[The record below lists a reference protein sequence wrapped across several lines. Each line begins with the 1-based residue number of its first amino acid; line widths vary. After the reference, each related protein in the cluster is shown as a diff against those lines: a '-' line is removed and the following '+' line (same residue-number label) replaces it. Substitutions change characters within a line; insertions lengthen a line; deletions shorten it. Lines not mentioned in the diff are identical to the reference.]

1 MKPLSPHGI
10 EPPSVAAR
18 ATPTT
23 AQPRRRQRTRR
34 GFTLMELV
42 VVMTVIGL
50 LLTLA
55 LPRYLD
61 AIDRGKAKVLERNL
75 ALMRE
80 AIDRYY
86 GDQGRYP
93 ERLEELVTKRY
104 LRAIPPDP
112 FLEKATWV
120 VIVSTDANLAG
131 VIDIESTGTDDK
143 GLARSQRGGSA
154 GAEGDATPGPAV
166 NPRTSGMDGSRQTV
180 TIDAPGEQR

>member
-1 MKPLSPHGI
+1 
-10 EPPSVAAR
+10 
-18 ATPTT
+18 
-23 AQPRRRQRTRR
+23 
-34 GFTLMELV
+34 MELV

-61 AIDRGKAKVLERNL
+61 AIDRGKEKVLERNL

-93 ERLEELVTKRY
+93 ERLEDLVSKRY

-120 VIVSTDANLAG
+120 VIVSTDAAQAG
-131 VIDIESTGTDDK
+131 VIDVESTGTDDK
-143 GLARSQRGGSA
+143 GLARNQRGSGGGSA
-154 GAEGDATPGPAV
+154 DGEDGDGAAGVAV
-166 NPRTSGMDGSRQTV
+166 NPRTSGLDGSRQTV
-180 TIDAPGEQR
+180 TVDAPADRR

>member
-1 MKPLSPHGI
+1 MKPLPSPSPGGVL
-10 EPPSVAAR
+10 PSASPRCAAAGSR
-18 ATPTT
+18 P
-23 AQPRRRQRTRR
+23 RR

-61 AIDRGKAKVLERNL
+61 AIDRGKEKVLERNL

-86 GDQGRYP
+86 GDQGHYP
-93 ERLEELVTKRY
+93 ERLEDLVTKRY

-112 FLEKATWV
+112 FIEKATWV
-120 VIVSTDANLAG
+120 VIVSTDASQAG
-131 VIDIESTGTDDK
+131 VVDVESTGTNDK
-143 GLARSQRGGSA
+143 GLARNQRGGTD
-154 GAEGDATPGPAV
+154 GDTAPGQAV
-166 NPRTSGMDGSRQTV
+166 NPRTSGLDGSRQTV
-180 TIDAPGEQR
+180 TVDAPADLR

>member
-1 MKPLSPHGI
+1 MVKLMQRSPALAPKKSRRG
-10 EPPSVAAR
+10 
-18 ATPTT
+18 T
-23 AQPRRRQRTRR
+23 AR

-61 AIDRGKAKVLERNL
+61 TIDRGKEKVLERNL

-93 ERLEELVTKRY
+93 DRLEDLVTKRY

-112 FLEKATWV
+112 FIENATWV
-120 VIVSTDANLAG
+120 VIAPSDPSLGG
-131 VIDIESTGTDDK
+131 VIDVDTTGNDLQ
-143 GLARSQRGGSA
+143 GRPRSARMIAPTEASEDGQTA
-154 GAEGDATPGPAV
+154 ATPGGVAAPRNPAQ
-166 NPRTSGMDGSRQTV
+166 SGGRQTV
-180 TIDAPGEQR
+180 TVSPGGDGFGR

>member
-1 MKPLSPHGI
+1 MVSLMHRKR
-10 EPPSVAAR
+10 AA
-18 ATPTT
+18 
-23 AQPRRRQRTRR
+23 R

-61 AIDRGKAKVLERNL
+61 AVDRGKEKVLERNL

-93 ERLEELVTKRY
+93 DRLEDLVTKRY

-112 FLEKATWV
+112 FTERATWV
-120 VIVSTDANLAG
+120 VIAPTDVNLGG
-131 VIDIESTGTDDK
+131 VIDVDTTGTDLQ
-143 GLARSQRGGSA
+143 GRARGTRMSAPEGGDDEN
-154 GAEGDATPGPAV
+154 GAAPERQASPR
-166 NPRTSGMDGSRQTV
+166 NPTQGGTRQTV
-180 TIDAPGEQR
+180 TVDPAGDGYR

>member
-1 MKPLSPHGI
+1 MVKRMKRSPQLAPTKSRRG
-10 EPPSVAAR
+10 AA
-18 ATPTT
+18 
-23 AQPRRRQRTRR
+23 R

-50 LLTLA
+50 LLSLA

-61 AIDRGKAKVLERNL
+61 TIDRGKEKVLERNL

-93 ERLEELVTKRY
+93 DRLEDLVTKRY

-112 FLEKATWV
+112 FTESATWV
-120 VIVSTDANLAG
+120 VIAPPDVNLGG
-131 VIDIESTGTDDK
+131 VIDVDTTGTDLQ
-143 GLARSQRGGSA
+143 GRPREARRMAPSGASEDGETPASPGGEAS
-154 GAEGDATPGPAV
+154 PRNPAQ
-166 NPRTSGMDGSRQTV
+166 SGSRQTV
-180 TIDAPGEQR
+180 TVNPGGDGFGR